1 MNSYEKF
8 YREKLYP
15 FQDGVLDIVR
25 KLSTPFYLTGG
36 TALSRHYFNHRF
48 SDDLDLFV
56 NDNDRY
62 ADHVTHIYRSFL
74 DAEKHDLFKM
84 DYTRQSKSKDFA
96 RFILFK
102 DNPDVR
108 LQVDLVNDVSK
119 HFGDFENDPIMG
131 IIDSWRNIL
140 SNKISAI
147 FRYEPKDIA
156 DIWIISKN
164 KEFDWQEIISE
175 AKTKEL
181 GADPVI
187 IYEILKSLPADAIES
202 IKWSSHIEKNVFMK
216 DIFIIADDILHG
228 KGNSLFFS

>member
-15 FQDGVLDIVR
+15 FQDGVLDIVK
-25 KLSTPFYLTGG
+25 KLNTPFYLTGG
-36 TALSRHYFNHRF
+36 TALSRFYFNHRF

-56 NDNDRY
+56 NDNDKY
-62 ADHVTHIYRSFL
+62 TDHVSLIYRSFL
-74 DAEKHDLFKM
+74 DAEKRGSFKM

-102 DNPDVR
+102 DNSDIR
-108 LQVDLVNDVSK
+108 LQVDLANDVSK
-119 HFGDFENDPIMG
+119 HFGDLENDPILG
-131 IIDSWRNIL
+131 AIDSWRNIL
-140 SNKISAI
+140 SNKISAV

-164 KEFDWQEIISE
+164 KGFDWQEILSE

-181 GADPVI
+181 GSDPII
-187 IYEILKSLPADAIES
+187 IYEILKSFPADAIES
-202 IKWSSHIEKNVFMK
+202 IKWSSQIEKDIFIK
-216 DIFIIADDILHG
+216 DIFIIADDILQG
-228 KGNSLFFS
+228 RKNSLFYS